1 METIGLRV
9 KTLEK
14 KIHFRSPGGA
24 IAAWD
29 FPFAHYIHYSTLDI
43 TGCCLRWWIMSK
55 YGNILL
61 AQLKTELRKRKA
73 RLSGRKQELIQR

>member
-14 KIHFRSPGGA
+14 KKFIFVRQVAQLQHGTSRSR
-24 IAAWD
+24 ITST
-29 FPFAHYIHYSTLDI
+29 STLNI

-55 YGNILL
+55 YENLLL

-73 RLSGRKQELIQR
+73 RLSRRKQELTQR